1 MLNVHIVN
9 SLQYGWAYCVTALHS
24 VYSTLYRN
32 KWHGLKQYKLQN
44 SVAVNMNMHRALLT
58 MCMCCFSTFWF
69 AFGISVLCF
78 KLEFSTKC
86 ATHTHLL
93 LSISMD
99 IAIRLCY
106 HHTLLLYKIFPSKQ
120 AIFRMFI
127 WNGDSNHRFL
137 HLRTWQDHIDCGSK
151 RIVYFR

>member
-24 VYSTLYRN
+24 VYSTLYRI

-86 ATHTHLL
+86 ATHTYCCQFQWILL
-93 LSISMD
+93 FVCVIIIPHCYTEFSRRNKQSSVCLNGMVTQTIDFSISAPD
-99 IAIRLCY
+99 
-106 HHTLLLYKIFPSKQ
+106 KI
-120 AIFRMFI
+120 I
-127 WNGDSNHRFL
+127 
-137 HLRTWQDHIDCGSK
+137 
-151 RIVYFR
+151 